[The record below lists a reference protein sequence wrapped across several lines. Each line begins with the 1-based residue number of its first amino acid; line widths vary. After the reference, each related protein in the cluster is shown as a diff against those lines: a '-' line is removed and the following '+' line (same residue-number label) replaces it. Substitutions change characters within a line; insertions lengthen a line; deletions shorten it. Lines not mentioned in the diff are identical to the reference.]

1 MLLIR
6 ILDVI
11 LSLFGLII
19 LAPILFIISIILLL
33 TGEHKVF
40 YLQERVGLN
49 KITFKLIKFV
59 TMLENSPN
67 IGPGTITIKDDPR
80 VLPFGKFLRV
90 SKLNEVPQLINVLVG
105 DISLIGP
112 RPLTS
117 EVFSF
122 YNQEQQEIIASLKP
136 GLSGIGSI
144 MFRSEDQILD
154 GLDDP
159 KEYYNTVITPKKA
172 AYEKWFKD
180 NRGISLYLTLIICTL
195 IVVVTKK
202 HSFLY
207 WIFKDLPKFDEI
219 TSTSYNR
226 S

>member
-1 MLLIR
+1 MPIIRTLDIIFSLL
-6 ILDVI
+6 
-11 LSLFGLII
+11 GLII
-19 LAPILFIISIILLL
+19 LAPILIIISIILLF
-33 TGEHKVF
+33 TGENKVF

-49 KITFKLIKFV
+49 KVTFKLIKFV

-67 IGPGTITIKDDPR
+67 IGTGTITIKNDPR
-80 VLPFGKFLRV
+80 VLPFGKFLRL
-90 SKLNEVPQLINVLVG
+90 SKLNEIPQLINVLVG

-117 EVFSF
+117 EVFSY
-122 YNQEQQEIIASLKP
+122 YNKEQQEIIASLKP

-144 MFRSEDQILD
+144 LFRSEDQILD

-159 KEYYNTVITPKKA
+159 KEYYKTVITPKKA

-202 HSFLY
+202 DSFLY
-207 WIFKDLPKFDEI
+207 RIFKDLPKFNDI
-219 TSTSYNR
+219 T
-226 S
+226 